1 MSITSVIFLKN
12 RKFWVSTVLV
22 TIGAIATFTYV
33 KSQVSPPNILAIALS
48 ADPLYAAAAGDKP
61 ALALDLSVEYP
72 TVGAQYLA
80 AQNSAVDSLYT
91 NGVEYLGY
99 YDAESC
105 YNYNNSPSET
115 PASGLSAADYK
126 RFDKAGAASSRMCA
140 DAFSGNFLNWATS
153 SAIDMMRMALS
164 GGDRYIDT
172 TTLTVLQRAVLPN
185 GSPYDM
191 SVGSNSRQCM
201 WNNSDFPAKQLLK
214 DGNGSGK
221 YWGAVPTSMIT
232 QANGNDI
239 YVGNTLNQIYFGTS
253 LTDCGS
259 NKTPITSSYTLGASA
274 VTRSIGP
281 STSSTLTLPSSNV
294 AYCAVENGDCKF
306 NGVHEVWYGATT
318 TTTTTTGKG
327 KNATTMT
334 TTANYWFVAPAS
346 GGVSCSST
354 VFGDP
359 IFGTIKSC
367 FYIASDYSGNWTPP
381 AATGGLNTDGFFYSR
396 VQVCNTTSAGILVD
410 NRDYNLCTR
419 YPNGTFK
426 PTGSI
431 QKYSEQL
438 RIAAFGYALD
448 RIGEKQEIGRY
459 GGVLRAPLKFVGAKT
474 YDINGNDNTPP
485 TGNPNME
492 WDVTTGI
499 FAANPDG
506 DVTQTNPISGV
517 INYLNKF
524 GRIGTV
530 PGVYKYADPVGE
542 LHYETLRYLQGLP
555 PSPNAI
561 TGLTDPKSSVF
572 DGFPITQTWT
582 DPYGGGRSNTADYS
596 CLKSNIVVIGDNFTH
611 DSNQLPTT
619 DIANNIPDISSWRSV
634 VQNFENGSVQNYK
647 DGQGTVR
654 QTGNPNT
661 GNLNVVNSTGG
672 SQILGSAYWAH
683 THDIRGSDWANST
696 GSQRKGL
703 RVKTFV
709 FDVNEYSSST
719 KQDYRQNQ
727 SQLFTA
733 AKYGGFETDASNP
746 GGSPYNSFGN
756 PFKQQNGTDNNNVW
770 QKAANLG
777 DASTYYVQG
786 IGGNSRAVLS
796 AFDSIFSRSAS
807 AARSIA
813 GTAAVGRDITAGGT
827 LLYQSSFDTSDW
839 SGDVSAFPVSLAAGN
854 SIAVGGSPTW
864 SASTRLGAL
873 STPATSRNIIVG
885 RSGALSTPAATPFQ
899 WAVIDQTLKD
909 KLNKPTQLSVADNLG
924 QDRLSYL
931 AGDRTKEGV
940 FRKRNSLLGDII
952 NSGVVYQG
960 APVAPAGATS
970 GFAAFRTAN
979 AARSPAVFVG
989 ANDGMMHSFNA
1000 MTGDELFAYI
1010 PSSLGDKLSLL
1021 TSTTYNNNHQS
1032 YVDASPIVAE
1042 AKTGTG
1048 DTATDW
1054 KSVLISG
1061 TGGGA
1066 PGVFALD
1073 VTTPSNFSSANVLWE
1088 FTKTDDVDMG
1098 FVVGRPRV
1106 IKLRTSKPGT
1116 TPATFRYFAAVASG
1130 VNNYVS
1136 VNGLFSTQGKPAL
1149 FLLAL
1154 DKPQGAA
1161 WTTNST
1167 TANYYKILLPV
1178 DATLSISNPTG
1189 LTNFRPIVSAVG
1201 ETQQIYMGDL
1211 HGKLWKIDFTKI
1223 SLSGPS
1229 DWNMEK
1235 LTSYNKGTAA
1245 LPVPYPLFTAQ
1256 TITGNVQPITMA
1268 PLVAAGPIISGV
1280 DTAIIGFGTGKYL
1293 ETTDKVSTTQNTF
1306 YAVYDNGSTAADSSP
1321 AGASVINGRGRLQA
1335 GVVNTST
1342 FAVVVQAFKFGR
1354 PTTDTST
1361 LVPPTKSGF
1370 YFDLPDNGERIIN
1383 NGDINGDF
1391 FLISSLIPASAGA
1404 AGSCTAAGGGGNAYS
1419 INIDSGSSSYQKS
1432 TVGLLGDSVV
1442 FVVSDTSTAS
1452 LSTGKARRTVVTKT
1466 LTTGSTG
1473 SGLSTGVD
1481 ISDTQNFDQKRMSW
1495 RQISNYRDLFN
1506 APATP

>member
-1 MSITSVIFLKN
+1 MSIISAPFFKD
-12 RKFWVSTVLV
+12 RKFWISIVLV
-22 TIGAIATFTYV
+22 AVGAVATFTYV
-33 KSQVSPPNILAIALS
+33 KSQVSPPNIPPIVLS
-48 ADPLYAAAAGDKP
+48 ADPLYAATVGDKP
-61 ALALDLSVEYP
+61 AMALALSVEYP

-80 AQNSAVDSLYT
+80 QPYATVDDTYSNT
-91 NGVEYLGY
+91 NEYLGY

-105 YNYNNSPSET
+105 YNYNDAPTET
-115 PASGLSAADYK
+115 PAAGFSNKDYK
-126 RFDKAGAASSRMCA
+126 RFDKTSVAPINRMC
-140 DAFSGNFLNWATS
+140 DNAFSGNFLNWASS

-172 TTLTVLQRAVLPN
+172 TKLTVLQRAVLPN
-185 GSPYDM
+185 GNSA
-191 SVGSNSRQCM
+191 SVGNTICM
-201 WNNSDFPAKQLLK
+201 WNSPNFPAKKLQK
-214 DGNGSGK
+214 DGSGNGK
-221 YWGAVPTSMIT
+221 YWGAVPSSMMA

-239 YVGNTLNQIYFGTS
+239 WVANTLNQIYFGTS
-253 LTDCGS
+253 NTGYCGYTD
-259 NKTPITSSYTLGASA
+259 SYTLGTAPA
-274 VTRSIGP
+274 VRSIGP
-281 STSSTLTLPSSNV
+281 ITNAASALPSD
-294 AYCAVENGDCKF
+294 AVLCSGEYGDCNF
-306 NGVHEVWYGATT
+306 TGVHEVWYGTATT
-318 TTTTTTGKG
+318 TTTGNGSKAVTTTVY
-327 KNATTMT
+327 
-334 TTANYWFVAPAS
+334 YWAVAPVS
-346 GGVSCSST
+346 NGVSCSNT

-359 IFGTIKSC
+359 IIGLSKSC
-367 FYIASDYSGNWTPP
+367 FYRTNNYTGTWTPS

-438 RIAAFGYALD
+438 RISSFGYVLD
-448 RIGEKQEIGRY
+448 QTASYNSGRY
-459 GGVLRAPLKFVGAKT
+459 GAVLRAPMKFVGAKT
-474 YDINGNDNTPP
+474 YDINGNDNTPA

-492 WDVTTGI
+492 WDITTGI
-499 FAANPDG
+499 FATNPDG
-506 DVTQTNPISGV
+506 DITQAKPISGV

-524 GRIGTV
+524 GRTGAI
-530 PGVYKYADPVGE
+530 PGQYKYFDPVGE
-542 LHYETLRYLQGLP
+542 LHYETLRYLQGLQ
-555 PSPNAI
+555 PSPDSI
-561 TGLTDPKSSVF
+561 TGLTDPKSAFF
-572 DGFPITQTWT
+572 DGFPITKVWT
-582 DPYGGGRSNTADYS
+582 DPYGGGRLSTADYS
-596 CLKSNIVVIGDNFTH
+596 CLKSNIVVIGDNNTH
-611 DSNQLPTT
+611 DGNRLPVAN
-619 DIANNIPDISSWRSV
+619 IANNIPDIDYWRSV
-634 VQNFENGSVQNYK
+634 VQDFERGNVRNYT
-647 DGQGTVR
+647 DGQGTTR
-654 QTGNPNT
+654 QTSNPNT
-661 GNLNVVNSTGG
+661 TNSNVATNTTG
-672 SQILGSAYWAH
+672 SQILGSAYWSH
-683 THDIRGSDWANST
+683 THDIRGSDWIS
-696 GSQRKGL
+696 SPQLQRKGL

-709 FDVNEYSSST
+709 FDVNEYANPT
-719 KQDYRQNQ
+719 APDYRQKQ
-727 SQLFTA
+727 DQLFTA
-733 AKYGGFETDASNP
+733 AKYGGFESDASNP
-746 GGSPYNSFGN
+746 GGNPYNTVGN
-756 PFKQQNGTDNNNVW
+756 PFQRQNGTNDNNVW
-770 QKAANLG
+770 QNASTPG
-777 DASTYYVQG
+777 DASTYYLQG
-786 IGGNSRAVLS
+786 KPRSVLS

-807 AARSIA
+807 VARSIA
-813 GTAAVGRDITAGGT
+813 GTAAVGKDITAGGT

-839 SGDVSAFPVSLAAGN
+839 SGDVLAFPVSLAAGN
-854 SIAVGGSPTW
+854 SIAVNSSPAW
-864 SASTRLGAL
+864 SAATRLGTL
-873 STPATSRNIIVG
+873 TTPATSRNIIVG
-885 RSGALSTPAATPFQ
+885 RSGALLTPAATPFQ
-899 WAVIDQTLKD
+899 WAVIDQALKD

-924 QDRLSYL
+924 QDRLNYL

-960 APVAPAGATS
+960 EPIAPAGATS
-970 GFAAFRTAN
+970 DFIAFKTAN

-1000 MTGDELFAYI
+1000 VTGDELFAYI

-1042 AKTGTG
+1042 AKIGTG

-1073 VTTPSNFSSANVLWE
+1073 VTTPANFSSANVLWE
-1088 FTKTDDVDMG
+1088 FTKVDDVDMG

-1136 VNGLFSTQGKPAL
+1136 VNGLFSIQGKPAL

-1161 WTTNST
+1161 WTTNSN

-1178 DATLSISNPTG
+1178 DATLSITNPTG
-1189 LTNFRPIVSAVG
+1189 LINLRPIVSAIG

-1268 PLVAAGPIISGV
+1268 PLVAAGPVVSGI

-1293 ETTDKVSTTQNTF
+1293 ETIDKVSTTQNTF
-1306 YAVYDNGSTAADSSP
+1306 YAVYDNGLTGADSSP

-1335 GVVNTST
+1335 GAVNPST
-1342 FAVVVQAFKFGR
+1342 LAVVVPAFKFGR

-1370 YFDLPDNGERIIN
+1370 YFDLPENGERTIN

-1391 FLISSLIPASAGA
+1391 FLVSSLIPASAGA

-1419 INIDSGSSSYQKS
+1419 INIDSGNSSYQKS

-1452 LSTGKARRTVVTKT
+1452 LSTGKARRTVITKT

-1473 SGLSTGVD
+1473 SGLSTGID
-1481 ISDTQNFDQKRMSW
+1481 ISDRQTSDQKRMSW